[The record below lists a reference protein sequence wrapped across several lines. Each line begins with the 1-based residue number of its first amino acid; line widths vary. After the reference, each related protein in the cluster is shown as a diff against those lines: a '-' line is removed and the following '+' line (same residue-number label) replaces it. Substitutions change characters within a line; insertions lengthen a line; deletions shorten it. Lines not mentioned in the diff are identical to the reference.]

1 MFLGVCSKDWIADL
15 TVLCR
20 LWLVKSHLLLLA
32 NVLPHAV
39 PKSSSKP
46 ELILLKHLLK
56 PLVHVFSAVACSV
69 AAFAGVVDL
78 QPIEAFNAMQ
88 PLAHFMITMSES
100 IIDLL

>member
-1 MFLGVCSKDWIADL
+1 MQQGLDRRSHGFVSPLAGQVPFTAPSERIAS
-15 TVLCR
+15 R
-20 LWLVKSHLLLLA
+20 
-32 NVLPHAV
+32 V

-46 ELILLKHLLK
+46 EPILLKHLLK

-88 PLAHFMITMSES
+88 ALAHVITTSES
-100 IIDLL
+100 ITDLL